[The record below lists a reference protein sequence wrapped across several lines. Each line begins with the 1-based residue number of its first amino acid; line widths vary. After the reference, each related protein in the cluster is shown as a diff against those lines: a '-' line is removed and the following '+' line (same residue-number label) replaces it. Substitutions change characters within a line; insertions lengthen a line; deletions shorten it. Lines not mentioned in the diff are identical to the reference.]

1 MERNTVYL
9 GVLLVELSL
18 PWASSLKEK
27 RSQILPV
34 TEKLKSRF
42 PVSVARL
49 DGLNEHGWELVGVS
63 ALSNDRVWL
72 EGMLTKALEFVTA
85 RDLQV
90 SHSQLDIEVWEVD
103 S

>member
-1 MERNTVYL
+1 MDRSTVYV

-18 PWASSLKEK
+18 PWAGSLKEK

-72 EGMLTKALEFVTA
+72 EGMLSKALEFVAA

-90 SHSQLDIEVWEVD
+90 SRSQLDIEVWDLD